1 MCWLIARSP
10 LAVLQFV
17 LAYVGII
24 AFATIWDFAGD
35 ARHHGVVF
43 LAFIAAVWTARAQR
57 SPTVLSSALFV
68 SLLAINA
75 FAGLLT
81 LASAA
86 RPFSES
92 RNAAAWIRQNHL
104 ADAFLIGSRDAQVSS
119 VSGYLGRPIYYLECE
134 CRGTFVVW
142 NDKRNSMIS
151 DAEFWRRLAVAAKA
165 AGQADAILIRYRP
178 VAPAELAPTRP
189 TLLLTELAS
198 FTGATTD
205 ENYWIYRLGMA
216 AKTSQKK

>member
-1 MCWLIARSP
+1 M
-10 LAVLQFV
+10 LADRAQSAGRVAVRPRLYRDH
-17 LAYVGII
+17 LLRNDLDI
-24 AFATIWDFAGD
+24 AGD
-35 ARHHGVVF
+35 ARPPRSRF
-43 LAFIAAVWTARAQR
+43 LSFIAAVWTARAQR

-92 RNAAAWIRQNHL
+92 RSAAAWLRQNHL

-119 VSGYLGRPIYYLECE
+119 VSGYLGRPIDDPKCE

-151 DAEFWRRLAVAAKA
+151 DAEFWRRLAIAANR

-178 VAPAELAPTRP
+178 VASA
-189 TLLLTELAS
+189 
-198 FTGATTD
+198 GART
-205 ENYWIYRLGMA
+205 
-216 AKTSQKK
+216 